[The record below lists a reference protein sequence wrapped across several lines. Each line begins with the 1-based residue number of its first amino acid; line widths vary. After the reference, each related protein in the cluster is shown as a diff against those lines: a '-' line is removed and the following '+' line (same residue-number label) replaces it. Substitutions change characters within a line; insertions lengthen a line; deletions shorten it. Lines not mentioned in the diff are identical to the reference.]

1 MKKLNYF
8 LALTTVLFVIS
19 SCEPSLKVTSDY
31 DKEVNFSQYKTFRM
45 VQLDQQ
51 HQTISQLNQ
60 QRIINAVINEMKKK
74 GFIETAD
81 NPDLHVNAIIIL
93 QDKKSVTANTNYYGY
108 GGYYRP
114 YGWGGAGMSSSHTTY
129 DVQNYKDGSLIIDV
143 VDARTQKLLWEGIGN
158 KEIDKPASDPD
169 KAIAEAVASIMANF
183 PPGLAK
189 KK

>member
-8 LALTTVLFVIS
+8 LVLIAVSFIIS
-19 SCEPSLKVTSDY
+19 SCEPSLKVTHDY
-31 DKEVNFSQYKTFRM
+31 DKAANFSQYKTFRM

-74 GFIETAD
+74 GFTESAD

-114 YGWGGAGMSSSHTTY
+114 YAWGGGMSSSYTTY

-158 KEIDKPASDPD
+158 KEIDKPASDPE
-169 KAIAEAVASIMANF
+169 KAIAEAVAAIMASF
-183 PPGLAK
+183 PPGMATK
-189 KK
+189 K